1 MNVNKENVLKSGVVK
16 PEDEALI
23 VSHIDIDLPEGGMT
37 KNQVM
42 MLDILANN
50 DWERP
55 IYFTGGSYAESEY
68 IWMKEY
74 LQLEGLV
81 YKLVPIKTPLNSNN
95 PYIMGRLDSDLMYDI
110 VMNWSW
116 GNSESP
122 DIYHDVE
129 TRKNSI
135 SFRSNM
141 VRLADQ
147 LIDEGKKEQAKDI
160 LDLALEK
167 MPMDYFGYYSLLVP
181 FVDAYYRLDAWQSAQ
196 KLATKVAFK
205 YRDELEYFKS
215 LSQNEQFMMGEEIIT
230 QVERYRTLVEAILV
244 NEDRDLLTTELDYFT
259 SSVLPF
265 KNLYGD
271 YDYYTSL
278 NDFVEGYYLSDQP
291 AKAEELVDS
300 IVSQYE
306 ERFEMI
312 AKFSKSNKK
321 VFFERIKGEVLDFQE
336 LIYRVELMGA
346 SDFAKKLQSRFD
358 KSMEQFELEEAFG
371 N

>member
-1 MNVNKENVLKSGVVK
+1 
-16 PEDEALI
+16 
-23 VSHIDIDLPEGGMT
+23 
-37 KNQVM
+37 
-42 MLDILANN
+42 
-50 DWERP
+50 
-55 IYFTGGSYAESEY
+55 
-68 IWMKEY
+68 
-74 LQLEGLV
+74 
-81 YKLVPIKTPLNSNN
+81 
-95 PYIMGRLDSDLMYDI
+95 
-110 VMNWSW
+110 
-116 GNSESP
+116 
-122 DIYHDVE
+122 
-129 TRKNSI
+129 
-135 SFRSNM
+135 
-141 VRLADQ
+141 
-147 LIDEGKKEQAKDI
+147 
-160 LDLALEK
+160 
-167 MPMDYFGYYSLLVP
+167 MDYFGYYSLLVP

-244 NEDRDLLTTELDYFT
+244 NEDRDLSTTELDYFT

-312 AKFSKSNKK
+312 SKFSKSN
-321 VFFERIKGEVLDFQE
+321 D
-336 LIYRVELMGA
+336 
-346 SDFAKKLQSRFD
+346 S
-358 KSMEQFELEEAFG
+358 
-371 N
+371 